1 MKSIEKELNGKLEKA
16 KRREKALNIL
26 EEELINKSELLEK
39 QASAHSSILE
49 ERANAMIK
57 EKQEFDAFKK
67 EKEQRL
73 SLLEEDLFRKESVLK
88 DRDDK
93 DRSEYNS

>member
-67 EKEQRL
+67 KKEQRL

-93 DRSEYNS
+93 DKSEYNS